1 MEVPR
6 LWQCLKRNAYPES
19 FLTNALGFSPET
31 CRRLPK
37 MLAVFLAV
45 YLLCGAVTLVLRFRV
60 KQKSLSSAAHQIN
73 TAILVCCSTLF
84 VPLLVFLAKACVY
97 VVANEVAPLQGEG
110 DHIRFFGEA
119 AASVFYMVL
128 AFAGVLFTVWMPVSS
143 FLRCLKVYRLR
154 GLPHAV
160 FDVGFGLY
168 LMSAVLLAGYC
179 GDRRLYG
186 LLLPAV
192 IGLAAVQTGGHIP
205 EERNA
210 PGAAPQERH

>member
-6 LWQCLKRNAYPES
+6 LWECLKSNTYPVS
-19 FLTNALGFSPET
+19 FLTNALGLRPES
-31 CRRLPK
+31 CARLPR
-37 MLAVFLAV
+37 LLVYFLGL
-45 YLLCGAVTLVLRFRV
+45 YFLCGLVSVALRFRV
-60 KQKSLSSAAHQIN
+60 KQHSLSSTVHQIN

-110 DHIRFFGEA
+110 DHVRFFGEA

-143 FLRCLKVYRLR
+143 FLRYLKVYRLR